1 MAIAP
6 RRAYT
11 IFVRVVSL
19 STAQIPIPGIWGT
32 RPHSAKVISTSRIPI
47 ARIAVRSARPAAC
60 PTTGRTARCVV
71 AVSAVNQRDNSGE
84 HHGLETRVQEILR
97 RDRQMEEVVVSTCRC
112 AVEEHD
118 DQSGREVTGQ
128 ESDHVDRDDTDH
140 GSDHPGTREEG
151 DRSDR
156 HRVQRV
162 DFVGDTHGPDLGGET
177 RSDLGGQRDRDD
189 NRGQFTGVGNRG
201 QHAGERGHPDKLEAP
216 VGLDAQHHRRGQRHR
231 EDDPDGAAAG
241 QQGVRAEADLADLTE
256 YMLAV
261 LGERKGDRCDS
272 ADVESDVLTEGDEA
286 VARGSQGSAR
296 LTCSNTEIDE
306 RHQNSPTAG
315 TITV

>member
-1 MAIAP
+1 MA
-6 RRAYT
+6 
-11 IFVRVVSL
+11 
-19 STAQIPIPGIWGT
+19 
-32 RPHSAKVISTSRIPI
+32 
-47 ARIAVRSARPAAC
+47 
-60 PTTGRTARCVV
+60 
-71 AVSAVNQRDNSGE
+71 
-84 HHGLETRVQEILR
+84 
-97 RDRQMEEVVVSTCRC
+97 
-112 AVEEHD
+112 
-118 DQSGREVTGQ
+118 
-128 ESDHVDRDDTDH
+128 
-140 GSDHPGTREEG
+140 
-151 DRSDR
+151 
-156 HRVQRV
+156 
-162 DFVGDTHGPDLGGET
+162 PDLGGET

-296 LTCSNTEIDE
+296 LTCSNNGDRRATSEFTDCRNDYGVERGQHCVHDEDE
-306 RHQNSPTAG
+306 RERDDHGFVDCVGNAAWATFCM
-315 TITV
+315 